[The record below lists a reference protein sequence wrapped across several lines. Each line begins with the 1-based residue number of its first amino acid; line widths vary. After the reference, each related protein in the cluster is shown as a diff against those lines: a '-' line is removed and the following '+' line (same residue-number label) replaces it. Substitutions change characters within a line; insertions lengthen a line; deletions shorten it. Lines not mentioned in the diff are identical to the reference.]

1 MVPPM
6 QFLRLL
12 LQRLCVFV
20 GFEFFYIFISY
31 KYIVF
36 DINQFNFSRK
46 VTMLLGG
53 LLNAAYVFAFI
64 QKG

>member
-1 MVPPM
+1 M

-12 LQRLCVFV
+12 LQLLCVFV
-20 GFEFFYIFISY
+20 GFASFFVYFMSY
-31 KYIVF
+31 KYIF
-36 DINQFNFSRK
+36 LYINQSNFSRK